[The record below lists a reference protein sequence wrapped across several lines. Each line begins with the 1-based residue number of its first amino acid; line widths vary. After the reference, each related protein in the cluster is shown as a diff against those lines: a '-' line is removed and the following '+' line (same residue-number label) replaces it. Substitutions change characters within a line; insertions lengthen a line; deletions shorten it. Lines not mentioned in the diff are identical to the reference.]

1 MLRGL
6 EVVKTNDV
14 AQAVNQTI
22 QLQLLSPLLGVQPC
36 QHLFTERFDK
46 RSPTL
51 LLAST
56 KRGGP
61 QGRP

>member
-1 MLRGL
+1 
-6 EVVKTNDV
+6 
-14 AQAVNQTI
+14 
-22 QLQLLSPLLGVQPC
+22 LQLLSPLLDVQPC

-46 RSPTL
+46 RSPSS